1 MKTDLEN
8 NRIKSGFKAPDD
20 YFDNLSATI
29 LSKWNGTYDS
39 NIIPKSAGFSIPED
53 YFSNNESKLIETIVP
68 KVGKVISLRTKILKV
83 TSIAAVLLFTIMSPL
98 FYNSIETKKSE
109 LAALSYLEMNADEL
123 SVYEIGVLLENE
135 EISELENEL
144 IYNELDL
151 DIETSNLIN

>member
-8 NRIKSGFKAPDD
+8 NKIKSGFKAPDD
-20 YFDNLSATI
+20 YFDNLSDDI

-39 NIIPKSAGFSIPED
+39 NTIPKNTGFSIPED
-53 YFSNNESKLIETIVP
+53 YFASNETKLLNTIVP
-68 KVGKVISLRTKILKV
+68 KEVKVISLRTKILKV
-83 TSIAAVLLFTIMSPL
+83 ISIAAVLLLTIMSPL
-98 FYNSIETKKSE
+98 FYNNIETKKSE
-109 LAALSYLEMNADEL
+109 LAALSYLEINSDEL

-151 DIETSNLIN
+151 DIKTSDLIN